1 MEQNGKH
8 RGRPSPIKREH
19 WPEMQRQE
27 RAGWTLR
34 KIQTWLAAQGVKA
47 GLSTVQ
53 RTLARIRAD
62 APPPDEEPEAAPLE
76 PASDEDELRLLRA
89 HFWRQA
95 RDPGESSRDQQG
107 AARLLLSIRAEKRA
121 SRPPGQKP
129 APDDITPQRPADPVT
144 FN

>member
-1 MEQNGKH
+1 
-8 RGRPSPIKREH
+8 
-19 WPEMQRQE
+19 MQRQE

-121 SRPPGQKP
+121 SRPAQPGPQAP
-129 APDDITPQRPADPVT
+129 APVQRPGDSQPQRSQAELDAIAQLDL
-144 FN
+144 N